1 MYNVKYSTCAF
12 VANKKQELLI
22 ITKKIPYFVFG
33 LNLEV
38 LCSRTVLLDDIG
50 ALH

>member
-1 MYNVKYSTCAF
+1 MFNVKYSTRAF

-22 ITKKIPYFVFG
+22 ITKKIPYFPFG

-38 LCSRTVLLDDIG
+38 LCSRAALPDDIE
-50 ALH
+50 ALY